1 MKTKHP
7 SFPTEFEC
15 FAFQKYMHQMPKKIF
30 NGGMAKFFKKK
41 FQYINLC
48 WIPLSSLLLGPQE
61 SEYDIDKTNRY

>member
-30 NGGMAKFFKKK
+30 NGGMAKLFKKS
-41 FQYINLC
+41 FNTSIC
-48 WIPLSSLLLGPQE
+48 WIPSSSLLLGPQE